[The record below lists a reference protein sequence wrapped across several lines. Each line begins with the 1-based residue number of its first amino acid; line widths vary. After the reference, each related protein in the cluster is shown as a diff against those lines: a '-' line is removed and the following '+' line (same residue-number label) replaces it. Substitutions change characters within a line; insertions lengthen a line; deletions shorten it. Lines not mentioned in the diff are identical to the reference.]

1 MNPNEFHQMYKYLV
15 RPSREKVVAAAKK
28 EMGIPKD
35 VLVDGQQMLEW
46 VNWNTKMYGNNKLPL
61 TPEERKTGERIEK
74 AIANGN
80 DTDPS
85 YIDPKEMEDIKKSL
99 PVSEMVK
106 KPKKK
111 KESSW
116 KYTSWADG
124 QKDIEE
130 MKIKDKA
137 KEKIIKKTLI
147 VEKPKTKPVPISPL
161 PYDWREGIWHDLED
175 EDPYYN
181 WQPKPSE
188 DVRKI
193 LNIKNKEAAEGIK
206 SILRLHRRLT

>member
-46 VNWNTKMYGNNKLPL
+46 VNWNTKMYGKNKLSL

>member
-46 VNWNTKMYGNNKLPL
+46 VNWNTKMYGKNKLSL

-147 VEKPKTKPVPISPL
+147 VEKPKSKPVPISPL

>member
-46 VNWNTKMYGNNKLPL
+46 VNWNTKMYGKNKLSL

-193 LNIKNKEAAEGIK
+193 LNIKKREVAGLEA
-206 SILRLHRRLT
+206 LLNLHKKKHG

>member
-46 VNWNTKMYGNNKLPL
+46 VNWNTKMYGNNKLSL

>member
-46 VNWNTKMYGNNKLPL
+46 VNWNTKMYGNNKLSL

-99 PVSEMVK
+99 SVSEMVK

>member
-130 MKIKDKA
+130 
-137 KEKIIKKTLI
+137 
-147 VEKPKTKPVPISPL
+147 
-161 PYDWREGIWHDLED
+161 
-175 EDPYYN
+175 
-181 WQPKPSE
+181 
-188 DVRKI
+188 RK
-193 LNIKNKEAAEGIK
+193 N
-206 SILRLHRRLT
+206 